1 MNRLSSLESTFENGF
16 NQNSG
21 CCIGRM
27 ARNMRC
33 FPVDC
38 RIHLFVR
45 NLSIANRFIFELYRF
60 GTIGLLS
67 STITK
72 ACRQGAIIVA
82 FKTMRIVK
90 LNRKESKAN
99 QPRWLLN
106 HFTSKECPVQM
117 KLNQTNSTWRKSS
130 KSEIGDTPNK
140 PFHAGDLTKWSP
152 HIQEEKSASE
162 GAESPT
168 LHLLLVKTQQVRRAI
183 PFDDLKKKQ
192 ASYRVQRRNKIP
204 SKRLIS

>member
-1 MNRLSSLESTFENGF
+1 LYGFRTRSRLSLT
-16 NQNSG
+16 
-21 CCIGRM
+21 
-27 ARNMRC
+27 
-33 FPVDC
+33 
-38 RIHLFVR
+38 
-45 NLSIANRFIFELYRF
+45 
-60 GTIGLLS
+60 T
-67 STITK
+67 TK
-72 ACRQGAIIVA
+72 ASQQGAIIVA
-82 FKTMRIVK
+82 FKTMRIVT
-90 LNRKESKAN
+90 LNPKELKAN

-106 HFTSKECPVQM
+106 HFISKECPAQT

-168 LHLLLVKTQQVRRAI
+168 LHLLLVKTKQVRRAI